1 MSVFG
6 ASAGVEEG
14 KAEVDTFVVVVSPV
28 VVVVGRFL
36 SIHRVQIIKLVHQ

>member
-28 VVVVGRFL
+28 VVVVGSAEETSEVKF
-36 SIHRVQIIKLVHQ
+36 V